1 MRAPRT
7 LEDRLREDRM
17 MRRSIAALA
26 VLGLIASAPVAE
38 ARPGDQGDPAPRVPL
53 GFVVTPYSH
62 MGGTGSSLDV
72 GPDGRLYVADN
83 SGDRIMVIED
93 QAGVGGPPKVF
104 ATGINGPLGVLAA
117 SDGNVYVAGAD
128 APRNGPFG
136 NRAYGFVRR
145 LRDTDG
151 DGDADTNQVV
161 VQDLPNGRHN
171 TNGMAIG
178 PDGMLYVT
186 NGSSTD
192 DGVEGGSPEVKP
204 WSGSVVR
211 VDPAATGMSA
221 GNFTERDNLVAA
233 GMRNVYDV
241 AFSPVEPSTVFIPMN
256 GADDARPGDPDSVA
270 LEDSDDLLYGT
281 DVDDVRTVID
291 PVTGAQTQEPII
303 DDFGF
308 PSCLYN
314 LRKKGNLEPY
324 DNPNP
329 ATIAR
334 YGACPKATVP
344 RPAATF
350 GLHVSADGAAFQTT
364 GAWGADYKNDLF
376 VAEFGNF
383 FGDRVMGHRVVHVE
397 LDETGTHVVRQS
409 EFLSGPVPLDVTF
422 DAAGAMYVLSF
433 SGAIFKV
440 TRAADV
446 PRTVDVSINA
456 YQFLPAEL
464 TIPEGTVV
472 RWTNDEAL
480 GLLHEVASQ
489 AAIRADGTQDT
500 GREIDS
506 GTLTVG
512 TSHSYR
518 FDDVG
523 TWVYTCR
530 LGIQHEAL
538 MHGRITVVPAGG

>member
-1 MRAPRT
+1 
-7 LEDRLREDRM
+7 
-17 MRRSIAALA
+17 MRRSIAAVA
-26 VLGLIASAPVAE
+26 VLGFIVSAPAVE
-38 ARPGDQGDPAPRVPL
+38 AQPGDQGDPAPRVPL
-53 GFVVTPYSH
+53 GFVVTPYAH

-83 SGDRIMVIED
+83 SGDRIVVIED
-93 QAGVGGPPKVF
+93 QGGVGGAPEVF
-104 ATGINGPLGVLAA
+104 ATGINGPLGVLATP
-117 SDGNVYVAGAD
+117 DGNVYVAGSD
-128 APRNGPFG
+128 GPRNGPFG
-136 NRAYGFVRR
+136 NRTYGFVRR

-161 VQDLPNGRHN
+161 VNDLPNGRHN

-178 PDGMLYVT
+178 PDGLLYVA
-186 NGSSTD
+186 NGNSTD
-192 DGVEGGSPEVKP
+192 DGVEGGAPEAKP
-204 WSGSVVR
+204 WSGSVVK

-221 GNFTERDNLVAA
+221 GSFTLLDNLVAT

-241 AFSPVEPSTVFIPMN
+241 AFSPVDPTKVFIPMN
-256 GADDARPGDPDSVA
+256 GSDDARKGDPDSIA

-281 DVDDVRTVID
+281 DVDDTRTVVD
-291 PVTGAQTQEPII
+291 PITGEQMQEPII

-314 LRKKGNLEPY
+314 FRKKGNLEPY

-329 ATIAR
+329 DTIAR
-334 YGACPKATVP
+334 YGACPKASVP

-364 GAWGADYKNDLF
+364 DAWGADYKNDLF

-383 FGDRVMGHRVVHVE
+383 FGDRVMGHRVVRVE
-397 LDETGTHVVRQS
+397 LDASGTHVVRQS
-409 EFLSGPVPLDVTF
+409 EFLTGPVPLDVTF
-422 DAAGAMYVLSF
+422 DGSGAMYVLSF

-440 TRAADV
+440 TKAADV
-446 PRTVDVSINA
+446 PRIVDVSINA
-456 YQFLPAEL
+456 FQFLPATL
-464 TIPEGTVV
+464 TIPEGTTV
-472 RWTNDEAL
+472 RWTNNEAL
-480 GLLHEVASQ
+480 GFIHEVASQ

-506 GTLTVG
+506 GTMVVG
-512 TSHSYR
+512 GQASYR

-538 MHGRITVVPAGG
+538 MHGQITVVPAGS